1 MTPGLGQ
8 PNINNPK
15 RNTLQ
20 QQTVNLQNSPLHV
33 PNHYPSHN
41 KGPFFLGNNFQAI
54 ETTHYLVPK
63 LQPETYVRQ
72 LYPYYGPPQYST
84 NFLTSHPDTKT
95 FPYSYVFPGQKPIR
109 FPPTVAPQLPRRPK
123 VAGLSKEEFAKTP
136 SQKKINETKSQPK
149 QSFTVPAVPKKPKLV
164 KKRKP
169 KLAKLSKGEP
179 SATTSFEI
187 ISESN
192 PGALTPVVTTL
203 PPLLPAFHP
212 DYRQG

>member
-1 MTPGLGQ
+1 MILTPGSGQ

-20 QQTVNLQNSPLHV
+20 QHTVNLQNSPLHV

-95 FPYSYVFPGQKPIR
+95 FPYSYAFPGQKPIR

-123 VAGLSKEEFAKTP
+123 VAGLSKEEFAKH
-136 SQKKINETKSQPK
+136 Q
-149 QSFTVPAVPKKPKLV
+149 V
-164 KKRKP
+164 KRKSMKP
-169 KLAKLSKGEP
+169 NHNQNNLLQCRLCQRNQNWLRKGNQNWQNCLKVSRQQLPVSRLSVSPIQE
-179 SATTSFEI
+179 
-187 ISESN
+187 
-192 PGALTPVVTTL
+192 L
-203 PPLLPAFHP
+203 
-212 DYRQG
+212 